1 MPYPTALTETSN
13 TFIYLQRSYYKRT
26 QKNVLIHE
34 SLTSAIIRWYNDNQK
49 QVEIAT
55 APEHVCLGFALT
67 IMKGGVCM
75 AFDTFDE
82 GISLGGMRSKT
93 EIRTLI
99 CYMYKSVGSPMSKET
114 IINALMEKGLANYF
128 EVSASFDDLLRNG
141 NIALVDEEK
150 GLYFITGN
158 GRMIATQLEDTL
170 APTVRERATEC
181 ALALLKREQV
191 ESENK
196 VTITKCENGYN
207 VNCRISGGDMDLLSF
222 SLYVPDIT
230 QARLIRKN
238 FYKNPDIFYSVII
251 AMLTRNKRSVTEI
264 LDELGSVI

>member
-1 MPYPTALTETSN
+1 
-13 TFIYLQRSYYKRT
+13 
-26 QKNVLIHE
+26 
-34 SLTSAIIRWYNDNQK
+34 
-49 QVEIAT
+49 
-55 APEHVCLGFALT
+55 
-67 IMKGGVCM
+67 M

-207 VNCRISGGDMDLLSF
+207 VNCRISGGHHSGSPDTQELLQEPRY
-222 SLYVPDIT
+222 LLLGHHRNADAQQAQRDRDT
-230 QARLIRKN
+230 RRARLGNIKA
-238 FYKNPDIFYSVII
+238 VIPRGFSPVGI
-251 AMLTRNKRSVTEI
+251 PQSGYPSFHSLFA
-264 LDELGSVI
+264 GSPLLR